1 MRSAYITCMAVIT
14 GGLLAGCGSGG
25 KTVTVVL
32 KTGSSAAS
40 PPATVQSSATVP
52 SSASVYKVP
61 SGSMEPTLSIGARV
75 VVIAEQPKVGD
86 IVVFHPPE
94 GAQQEECGPTPH
106 TVKLGGAACAAPVPQ
121 QSSIKFIKRIVAG
134 PGDEIYIKEGHVY
147 RRAAGTSQFVREQ
160 DSYIRE
166 CGTAEECDF
175 PTPIKIPLGHWFMMG
190 DNRGESDDSRFWGP
204 VPTSWIIG
212 VVRLSTPAG

>member
-1 MRSAYITCMAVIT
+1 MRSAYTACMAVIT
-14 GGLLAGCGSGG
+14 AGLLAGCGSGG

-32 KTGSSAAS
+32 KTGSSTTPPPTTVPS
-40 PPATVQSSATVP
+40 PGTVP
-52 SSASVYKVP
+52 SSASFYKVP
-61 SGSMEPTLSIGARV
+61 SGSMEPTLSIGTRV
-75 VVIAEQPKVGD
+75 VVIAEQPKVDD

-94 GAQQEECGPTPH
+94 GAQQEQCGPTPH
-106 TVKLGGAACAAPVPQ
+106 TVKLGGAACAEPVPQ

-166 CGTAEECDF
+166 CGASPECDF
-175 PTPIKIPLGHWFMMG
+175 PTPIKIPAGEWFMMG

-212 VVRLSTPAG
+212 VAHLSTPAS